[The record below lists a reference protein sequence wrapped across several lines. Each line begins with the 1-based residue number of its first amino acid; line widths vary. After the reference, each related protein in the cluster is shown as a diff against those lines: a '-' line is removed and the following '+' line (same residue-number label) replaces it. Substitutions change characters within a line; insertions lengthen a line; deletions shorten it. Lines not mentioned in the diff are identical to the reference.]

1 MHGYTN
7 PKLPSSNVSAKSAS
21 LVELPDHRK
30 SPLERLKKTERGT
43 NKQGPRDIALDKSLL
58 CYDMWRHFETKLLKD
73 LQNTA
78 YNKPFL
84 FTRGQ
89 MKQHASCR
97 LCLPVRPSTKTCAK
111 DKELL
116 GNQS

>member
-1 MHGYTN
+1 MVTQTQSYHQAMSQQSQPHCKT
-7 PKLPSSNVSAKSAS
+7 
-21 LVELPDHRK
+21 PDHRK
-30 SPLERLKKTERGT
+30 SPLERLKTERGT
-43 NKQGPRDIALDKSLL
+43 NKQGHRDIALDKSLL

-78 YNKPFL
+78 YNKLFL

-97 LCLPVRPSTKTCAK
+97 LCLPVRPSMKTCAK

-116 GNQS
+116 GNQSWM

>member
-1 MHGYTN
+1 M
-7 PKLPSSNVSAKSAS
+7 
-21 LVELPDHRK
+21 
-30 SPLERLKKTERGT
+30 GT
-43 NKQGPRDIALDKSLL
+43 NKQGHRDIALDKSLL

-78 YNKPFL
+78 YNKLFL

-89 MKQHASCR
+89 MKQRASCR
-97 LCLPVRPSTKTCAK
+97 LCLPVRPSMKTCAK

-116 GNQS
+116 GNQSWM